1 MAEKENK
8 TPRINDE
15 DVEDSAT
22 QVSNGQEPA
31 VLTQSI
37 PSITR
42 SIAEAVV
49 VKNEEMF
56 FLTRPDGCIPMEG
69 KHGFGLFYHDCRY
82 LNGYELKLADTSL
95 TPLVSNAAAGFSA
108 VFELVN
114 PEIELEGDRHITR
127 DQISL
132 KWERMI
138 DAGELTLY
146 DKISIQNF
154 GRQRVAFPLSLSF
167 RCKFEDIFA
176 IRGLLPKEL
185 GELYPPSWKDG
196 MLSFVYAG
204 ADGVNRG
211 LSIHFLP
218 EPDELDATQAYF
230 NFDLETREQK
240 EVLASLVIAESEE
253 DVQPQAHQ
261 EPDLKKI
268 EAYFRDESDN
278 WLAGQTKITSD
289 SLVLNSILDRSLR
302 DLRMLRDSLDDDEF
316 FSAGVP
322 WFATLFGRDSL
333 ITGLQTLAFNRETAA
348 ETLRLLAKY
357 QGQEVND
364 YRDEQPGKILHELRV
379 GELARLKEIPHTPYY
394 GTVDATPL
402 FLFLLA
408 QHADWSGDLSLFE
421 ELRDNVER
429 ALDWMANYGDADGD
443 GYLEYENKSR
453 HGLVNQGWKD
463 SDQSIVNA
471 DGSLATPPISLVE
484 VQGYVYLAKKGLA
497 NLFARSGDEDKAEA
511 LREEAKQLYEKFNQD
526 FWLDDLGFY
535 ALALQAGDRPAAVV
549 SSNPGQ
555 ALWAGIIDPDKCEQT
570 VKRLMAA
577 DMFNGWGIRTLS
589 ADNQCYN
596 PTGYHVGTVW
606 PHDNSMILAGFRKYS
621 FDEEALQIFNGIVE
635 AAMDFDHYR
644 LPEVFAGFN
653 REDYNVPVRYPVAC
667 HPQAWSAGSV
677 PYMVTTLL
685 GLKGDAFNQQ
695 LHVIRPI
702 LPDFV
707 DRIQVRN
714 LKVGK
719 GSADIDF
726 ERSGQDA
733 CAVEVIRVE
742 GELEVVVETQAD

>member
-1 MAEKENK
+1 MADKEKN
-8 TPRINDE
+8 TPSKKEE
-15 DVEDSAT
+15 DPEDSSA
-22 QVSNGQEPA
+22 QGDQEQKPA
-31 VLTQSI
+31 VLTQGI

-42 SIAEAVV
+42 SIADAVV
-49 VKNEEMF
+49 IKNEDLF
-56 FLTRPDGCIPMEG
+56 FLTRPDGWVPIEG
-69 KHGFGLFYHDCRY
+69 NHGFGLFYHDCRY
-82 LNGYELKLADTSL
+82 LNGYELRLADTNL
-95 TPLVSNAAAGFSA
+95 NALVSNAAAGFAA

-114 PEIELEGDRHITR
+114 PEIELEAGQHITR
-127 DQISL
+127 DQISI

-146 DKISIQNF
+146 DMISIQNF
-154 GRQRVAFPLSLSF
+154 GRRRVAFPLSLSF
-167 RCKFEDIFA
+167 RCEFEDIFA

-185 GELYPPSWKDG
+185 GELYPPSWKEG
-196 MLSFVYAG
+196 VLSFVYAG
-204 ADGVNRG
+204 ADAVKRS
-211 LSIHFLP
+211 LSIHFSP
-218 EPDELDATQAYF
+218 DPDEVDETQAYF
-230 NFDLETREQK
+230 YFDLETREQK
-240 EVLASLVIAESEE
+240 DILVSLVIAELEREE
-253 DVQPQAHQ
+253 DVQPQAQQ

-268 EAYFRDESDN
+268 EAYFRDQSDN

-302 DLRMLRDSLDDDEF
+302 DLRMLRNSLDDDEF
-316 FSAGVP
+316 FSAGLP

-333 ITGLQTLAFNRETAA
+333 ITGLQTLAFNQEIAA

-364 YRDEQPGKILHELRV
+364 YRDEEPGKILHELRV

-402 FLFLLA
+402 FLILLA

-429 ALDWMANYGDADGD
+429 ALDWMANYGDSDGD
-443 GYLEYENKSR
+443 GYLEYKNKSR
-453 HGLVNQGWKD
+453 QGLVNHGWKD
-463 SDQSIVNA
+463 SDESVVNA
-471 DGSLATPPISLVE
+471 DGRLATPPISLVE
-484 VQGYVYLAKKGLA
+484 VQGYAYLAKKGLA
-497 NLFARSGDEDKAEA
+497 NLFARCGEEDRAEA
-511 LREEAKQLYEKFNQD
+511 LREEAEQLYEKFNQD
-526 FWLDDLGFY
+526 YWLDDLGFY

-555 ALWAGIIDPDKCEQT
+555 ALWAGIIEPDKGEKT
-570 VKRLMAA
+570 VKRLMAE

-606 PHDNSMILAGFRKYS
+606 PHDNAMILAGFRKYN
-621 FDEEALQIFNGIVE
+621 FDQEALRIFNGIVE
-635 AAMDFDHYR
+635 AAMDFGHYR
-644 LPEVFAGFN
+644 LPEVFAGFK

-677 PYMVTTLL
+677 PYMATTLL

-695 LHVIRPI
+695 LRVIRPI
-702 LPDFV
+702 LPEFV

-714 LKVGK
+714 LRVGK
-719 GSADIDF
+719 GSVDINF
-726 ERSGQDA
+726 ERSGQDM
-733 CAVEVIRVE
+733 CAVEVVKVE
-742 GELEVVVETQAD
+742 GELEVVVET